1 MVTNEGLVVGLATRN
16 RPALVCETL
25 AITLAN
31 IELPTTRV
39 FVYIDDDDDASRD
52 ALRAAKFPPFKGT
65 LTGVVRPRP
74 DTIGEKWNW
83 MLEENGECYC
93 IAVDHSCHRTQGWDR
108 IVLDAARRFENGP
121 GAVFGPLANMSFP
134 ALNACTREWAHR
146 IGYIYPPYFPYWFT
160 DHWFDDVARM
170 TELVELAPIV
180 VDSTRKQPT
189 LELREPAWWA
199 TWFDAARGLRERD
212 ALKVLGYPT
221 RLIQGEAEQR
231 LPTSHHPDP
240 VAFRRRAALVTQDSI
255 MINNNVRAMSDDLI
269 RQSHNPLCDERYVRA
284 KLKARGM
291 IPDMLALLSPQE
303 REHYTR
309 LLNPPSEVPSIPPA
323 FATCTMIEAH
333 S

>member
-1 MVTNEGLVVGLATRN
+1 MSTEGLVVGLATRN
-16 RPALVCETL
+16 RAALVCETL
-25 AITLAN
+25 SITLAN

-39 FVYIDDDDDASRD
+39 FVYIDDDDYATQN
-52 ALRAAKFPPFKGT
+52 ALRSAKFPLFKGT

-108 IVLDAARRFENGP
+108 IVLEAARRFDGGP

-134 ALNACTREWAHR
+134 ALNACTREWANR
-146 IGYIYPPYFPYWFT
+146 VGYIYPPYFPYWFT

-170 TELVELAPIV
+170 TELVELAPLV
-180 VDSTRKQPT
+180 VDSTRKPQT

-212 ALKVLGYPT
+212 ALNVLGSV
-221 RLIQGEAEQR
+221 A
-231 LPTSHHPDP
+231 SN
-240 VAFRRRAALVTQDSI
+240 AFRRRAALVAQDSI
-255 MINNNVRAMSDDLI
+255 MINNNVRGASDDLI
-269 RQSHNPLCDERYVRA
+269 RASRNSLCDERYVRA
-284 KLKARGM
+284 KTRARSM
-291 IPDMLALLSPQE
+291 IPDMLALLTPEE
-303 REHYTR
+303 RAHYSR

-323 FATCTMIEAH
+323 FATCTMREGA
-333 S
+333 